1 MKTMN
6 SRSKTNG
13 QSRETL
19 RTCRKV
25 NRNLTETQ
33 QVSPLFQTHFVDV
46 ASDAF
51 GMRGLIRLILKTN
64 GAIWREG
71 INTPSDRAA
80 AIAASMYTEDITAQA
95 RIRFTAGS
103 TRYPRSSLMAC
114 LGQEMLKRGEVGRI
128 QLSGEEDSKRPKAC
142 SRPRCK
148 WYLAGN

>member
-1 MKTMN
+1 MN
-6 SRSKTNG
+6 SKSKQVG

-19 RTCRKV
+19 QTCRKV

-46 ASDAF
+46 ASGAF
-51 GMRGLIRLILKTN
+51 GRRGLVRLILKSN

-71 INTPSDRAA
+71 ISSPSDRAA
-80 AIAASMYTEDITAQA
+80 AIAASMYTEDIIAQA
-95 RIRFTAGS
+95 RRRFTAGS
-103 TRYPRSSLMAC
+103 TRYPPHSLKAC
-114 LGQEMLKRGEVGRI
+114 LRREMIRTGEVGKI
-128 QLSGEEDSKRPKAC
+128 QLSGDEDSKRPKDC